1 MPLVPERFWRFRFH
15 ALVAALVVAVVVV
28 VAVGLSLSSPL
39 AAGGRPVLV
48 RVRPGESAGAVAQ
61 GLKARH
67 LIKSALAFRLIGE
80 FTGAS
85 ARLEHGVYLVSPA
98 MSPSAILRMM
108 AQGRVAT
115 RTVTIPEGFTVDE
128 IARRLGSS
136 HVTLAASFL
145 VAVRAFSNPYLP
157 AGAKVLD
164 PAEGYLFPSTYRI
177 PYGTSAKGVLGL
189 LFATFR
195 AKVPSSLLAQGKAM
209 GLDPNEV
216 VTLASIVEKEA
227 GSSRDQP
234 TVAAVFENRMK
245 RGMPLGSDAT
255 LVYALGVEGGNLTV
269 SELNAPTPYN
279 TLHTPGLPPGPIAS
293 PGLAAIK
300 AVLHPSPVTYLYF
313 FSLPDGTDIFSNT
326 YAEQVA
332 AEKRY
337 GLIK

>member
-15 ALVAALVVAVVVV
+15 ALVTVVVMAAVVV
-28 VAVGLSLSSPL
+28 ALGLGLSSPL
-39 AAGGRPVLV
+39 ATKGRPEVV

-61 GLKARH
+61 ELQDRH

-108 AQGRVAT
+108 AEGRVAT
-115 RTVTIPEGFTVDE
+115 RTVTIPEGFTVDA
-128 IARRLGSS
+128 IANRLGTS
-136 HVTLAASFL
+136 HITSTASFL
-145 VAVRAFSNPYLP
+145 AAVRAFSNPYLP

-195 AKVPSSLLAQGKAM
+195 AKVPPSLLAQGKAV
-209 GLDPNEV
+209 GLTPNGV

-227 GSSRDQP
+227 GSARDLP
-234 TVAAVFENRMK
+234 IVAAVFENRMK
-245 RGMPLGSDAT
+245 KDMPLGSDAT
-255 LVYALGVEGGNLTV
+255 LVYALGVTGGNLTV
-269 SELNAPTPYN
+269 SDLQSPTPYN

-293 PGLAAIK
+293 PGLAAIE
-300 AVLHPSPVTYLYF
+300 AVLHPSRVTYLYF
-313 FSLPDGTDIFSNT
+313 FSLPDGTDVFSNT

-332 AEKRY
+332 AEKKY